1 MHFVFILLRPIKNRK
16 LKLRNLSMEKNK
28 EKCPTSGKS
37 MASISKPSEMKQ
49 SLEVSNS
56 SSNEGE
62 KVAKPKLPPIKAP
75 VGLAKGP
82 DLKNCKSKV
91 GSLNN
96 IKHKPIG
103 GKITIESQKLKWNA
117 KSKVGSLE
125 NKEHK
130 PGGGKIKVETQKLQW
145 NTTSKVQSL
154 QNVHHKPGGGNIKI
168 FNEAY
173 AESGN
178 NKANKTADQSLESSE
193 LSSSKL
199 TSGSKIANIKTNDND
214 NDSKTNNPT
223 TNKSTTK
230 SIAEDLKGLS
240 LKD

>member
-1 MHFVFILLRPIKNRK
+1 
-16 LKLRNLSMEKNK
+16 MEKNK
-28 EKCPTSGKS
+28 EKSSTSGKS
-37 MASISKPSEMKQ
+37 SASTSKPSEMKQ
-49 SLEVSNS
+49 SSCFANSEVSNN

-62 KVAKPKLPPIKAP
+62 KVVKPKLPPIKAP

-130 PGGGKIKVETQKLQW
+130 PGGGRIKVETQKLQW

-178 NKANKTADQSLESSE
+178 NKAAKTADQSLESSE
-193 LSSSKL
+193 SSSSKL
-199 TSGSKIANIKTNDND
+199 TNESKIVNPKTNDND
-214 NDSKTNNPT
+214 NDSKTNNT
-223 TNKSTTK
+223 TTEKSNTK
-230 SIAEDLKGLS
+230 SIVENLKGLN

>member
-1 MHFVFILLRPIKNRK
+1 
-16 LKLRNLSMEKNK
+16 MEKKAK
-28 EKCPTSGKS
+28 EKTSS
-37 MASISKPSEMKQ
+37 SIRSSISNTSTK
-49 SLEVSNS
+49 SLEGRQTSAVSSEVS
-56 SSNEGE
+56 SSTKDEGE
-62 KVAKPKLPPIKAP
+62 KVVKLPPIKAP

-96 IKHKPIG
+96 IKHKPVG

-168 FNEAY
+168 FNESY
-173 AESGN
+173 AEN
-178 NKANKTADQSLESSE
+178 NKTANPSADSSE
-193 LSSSKL
+193 SSSSKATTTISVDKKND
-199 TSGSKIANIKTNDND
+199 TSK
-214 NDSKTNNPT
+214 NNTPAKPNT
-223 TNKSTTK
+223 ISITDDMKSLN
-230 SIAEDLKGLS
+230 LKG
-240 LKD
+240 